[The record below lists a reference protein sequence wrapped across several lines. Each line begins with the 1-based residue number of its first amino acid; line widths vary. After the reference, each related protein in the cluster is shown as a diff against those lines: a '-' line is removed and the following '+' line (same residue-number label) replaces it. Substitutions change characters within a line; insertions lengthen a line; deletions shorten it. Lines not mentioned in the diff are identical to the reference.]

1 MRFAFVQSSSHENN
15 KRISFD
21 ANSFTLRSIRLQIET
36 YISRNL
42 FSNSSSH
49 FRSFR
54 TAIFIQSIIIILLL
68 FRSLINNYTSTMYA
82 ILIM

>member
-15 KRISFD
+15 ERISFD
-21 ANSFTLRSIRLQIET
+21 TNSFTLRSIRLQIET

-42 FSNSSSH
+42 FSNSSSYL
-49 FRSFR
+49 RSFC
-54 TAIFIQSIIIILLL
+54 TAIFIRSIIIILLL